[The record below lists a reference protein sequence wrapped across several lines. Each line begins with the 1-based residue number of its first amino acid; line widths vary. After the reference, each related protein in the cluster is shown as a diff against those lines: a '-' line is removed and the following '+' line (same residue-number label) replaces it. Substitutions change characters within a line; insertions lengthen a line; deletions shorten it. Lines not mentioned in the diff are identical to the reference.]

1 MSAHG
6 QFEPVARSPKISRA
20 TFLKGALATGGALS
34 LAGLLGAC
42 SGTRDEE
49 DAAAEGLP
57 IAPTGGSVGGPL
69 AYYGWLGYDF
79 TELLG
84 DWQSANG
91 VEIRPSFIN
100 GWNDITPRLLAGE
113 SFDVLNGDNGYNT
126 IFEEVGVLTRIVDE
140 SLVPNLGEVNPVYV
154 DRFRLA
160 DGSLTG
166 IPFSWGSWGIVY
178 NVDTVDNPPTKW
190 TDLLEPEFRGRV
202 AFLDDPAPAINI
214 GALQIG
220 ADSPGRLSPSQLDDS
235 LAWVRQFLDQAPT
248 LSPSW
253 GDVITLLDNGEVD
266 VVFQAWPALK
276 FFVSEGTNLE
286 AVFPE
291 DRSVSYVST
300 YWVPTTATNPA
311 SAYAFINH
319 VISTEFQPQVPGWAG
334 DAMVR
339 FDLADQLEG
348 STADLYPYATAPQH
362 LATHPLYEL
371 PRLEGME
378 EGVTDYAEWQ
388 AAWDQMKS

>member
-1 MSAHG
+1 M
-6 QFEPVARSPKISRA
+6 
-20 TFLKGALATGGALS
+20 
-34 LAGLLGAC
+34 
-42 SGTRDEE
+42 
-49 DAAAEGLP
+49 
-57 IAPTGGSVGGPL
+57 
-69 AYYGWLGYDF
+69 
-79 TELLG
+79 
-84 DWQSANG
+84 
-91 VEIRPSFIN
+91 EIRPSFIN